1 METAIESLLI
11 GLEIARRM
19 LVKAGPYLFLEAVL
33 PGGTLVALLLYW
45 YRRHAKKSQALS
57 I

>member
-1 METAIESLLI
+1 METLLI
-11 GLEIARRM
+11 GLELARRM
-19 LVKAGPYLFLEAVL
+19 LFRAGPYVLLEIVL

-45 YRRHAKKSQALS
+45 YRRHPKKSFGPLS